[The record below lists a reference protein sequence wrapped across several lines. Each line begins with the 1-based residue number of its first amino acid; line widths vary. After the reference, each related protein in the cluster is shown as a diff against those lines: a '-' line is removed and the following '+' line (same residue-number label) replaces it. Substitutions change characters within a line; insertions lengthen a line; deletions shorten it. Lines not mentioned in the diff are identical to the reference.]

1 MEYNSIIKI
10 KIGNI
15 MNKFKILLITLSLFA
30 GSAFATEMT
39 LYKSPYCGCCK
50 AWAKHVEKAGFD
62 IKVIEQ
68 ANNDKQHKA
77 YGITADL
84 ASCHTA
90 IIEGYVIEGH
100 VPVADIQRL
109 LKEKPAITGLAVPG
123 MPASS
128 QGMDV
133 PNNTD
138 PYQVIAFSQNGKKS
152 VYSEYN
158 YPTK

>member
-1 MEYNSIIKI
+1 MNKI
-10 KIGNI
+10 KT
-15 MNKFKILLITLSLFA
+15 LLITLSLFA
-30 GSAFATEMT
+30 GSAFAAEMT

-50 AWAKHVEKAGFD
+50 AWAKHVEKAGFE

-68 ANNDKQHKA
+68 ADNNKQHKA
-77 YGITADL
+77 YGVTPEL

-109 LKEKPAITGLAVPG
+109 LKERPAITGLAVPG

-128 QGMDV
+128 PGMDV
-133 PNNTD
+133 PGNTD
-138 PYQVIAFSQNGKKS
+138 PYQVIAFRKDGKTA
-152 VYSEYN
+152 VYNQYHSA
-158 YPTK
+158 KK

>member
-1 MEYNSIIKI
+1 
-10 KIGNI
+10 
-15 MNKFKILLITLSLFA
+15 MNKFKTLLISFFLFA
-30 GSAFATEMT
+30 GSAFAADMT

-62 IKVIEQ
+62 IEVIEQ
-68 ANNDKQHKA
+68 ADNNKQREA
-77 YGITADL
+77 YGVTPEL

-90 IIEGYVIEGH
+90 IIGGYVIEGH

-128 QGMDV
+128 PGMDV

-138 PYQVIAFSQNGKKS
+138 PYQVIAFSKDGKKS

>member
-1 MEYNSIIKI
+1 
-10 KIGNI
+10 
-15 MNKFKILLITLSLFA
+15 MNKFKTLIIIFSLFA
-30 GSAFATEMT
+30 GSVFAAEMT

-50 AWAKHVEKAGFD
+50 AWAKHVEQAGFEVT
-62 IKVIEQ
+62 IIEQ
-68 ANNDKQHKA
+68 ANNNQLHKA
-77 YGITADL
+77 NGITSQL

-109 LKEKPAITGLAVPG
+109 SKEKPAITGLAVPG

-128 QGMDV
+128 PGMDV

-138 PYQVIAFSQNGKKS
+138 PYQVIAFIKDGKTS

-158 YPTK
+158 FPEK

>member
-1 MEYNSIIKI
+1 MNKI
-10 KIGNI
+10 KT
-15 MNKFKILLITLSLFA
+15 LLITLSLFA
-30 GSAFATEMT
+30 GSAFAAEMT

-50 AWAKHVEKAGFD
+50 AWATQVEKAGFE

-68 ANNDKQHKA
+68 ADNNKQHKA
-77 YGITADL
+77 YGVTPEL

-109 LKEKPAITGLAVPG
+109 LKDKPAITGLAVPG

-128 QGMDV
+128 PGMDV
-133 PNNTD
+133 PGNTD
-138 PYQVIAFSQNGKKS
+138 PYQVIAFRKDGKTA
-152 VYSEYN
+152 VYNQYHSA
-158 YPTK
+158 KK

>member
-1 MEYNSIIKI
+1 MKI
-10 KIGNI
+10 KMDNM
-15 MNKFKILLITLSLFA
+15 MNKFKTLLITLSLFA
-30 GSAFATEMT
+30 SSAFAAEMT

-50 AWAKHVEKAGFD
+50 AWAKQVKKAGFE

-68 ANNDKQHKA
+68 ANNNQLRKA
-77 YGITADL
+77 NGITADL

-90 IIEGYVIEGH
+90 TIGGYVIEGH
-100 VPVADIQRL
+100 VPIADIQRL
-109 LKEKPAITGLAVPG
+109 LKDKPAITGLAVPG

-128 QGMDV
+128 PGMDV

-138 PYQVIAFSQNGKKS
+138 PYQVIAFSKDGTKS

-158 YPTK
+158 VPKK